1 MARRNQ
7 SQIIKRTIIPTLI
20 GAGITEQWYFT
31 HLKALK
37 NLHIKIRPRFFGN
50 EHIHALEKNVEIVL
64 ATEGM
69 AIVVFDSD
77 VSTWDDA
84 EKQRLAKFRTK
95 YAKNN
100 NVILCDSMP
109 SIEFWFLLHYLNT
122 NRHFGTSK
130 AVIAELKKFMPQFDK
145 SERFLRN
152 PNWVSE
158 LCADNKLEQAIK
170 TAKALGITGASYS
183 NVWKAIDSQSEQ

>member
-7 SQIIKRTIIPTLI
+7 SQITKRTIIPTLI

-50 EHIHALEKNVEIVL
+50 EHIHAMEKNVEIVL

-130 AVIAELKKFMPQFDK
+130 TPFHKI
-145 SERFLRN
+145 
-152 PNWVSE
+152 
-158 LCADNKLEQAIK
+158 C
-170 TAKALGITGASYS
+170 
-183 NVWKAIDSQSEQ
+183 